1 MLLLDNCS
9 KLRLHF
15 VAREMGVLQ
24 SMMKVRVYKAPMVL
38 ERIATVST
46 PITAHGCTL
55 YTMSAVINA
64 FAQVCLYLTLND
76 S

>member
-1 MLLLDNCS
+1 
-9 KLRLHF
+9 
-15 VAREMGVLQ
+15 
-24 SMMKVRVYKAPMVL
+24 MVL

-55 YTMSAVINA
+55 YTISAVINA

-76 S
+76 SLLQLQKKTAESWLLINHNLDSRGKTVT